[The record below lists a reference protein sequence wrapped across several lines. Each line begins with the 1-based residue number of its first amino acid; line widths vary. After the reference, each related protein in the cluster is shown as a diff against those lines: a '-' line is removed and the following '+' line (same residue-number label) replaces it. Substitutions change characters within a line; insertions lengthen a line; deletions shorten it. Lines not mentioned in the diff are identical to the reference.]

1 MSGMFGGPDI
11 PPVVP
16 PPDRSDAEIQAAAL
30 KERQRRAGAMGR
42 EATILTDT
50 LGDPEGTPGV
60 STSVSK
66 KKQETLLGTA

>member
-1 MSGMFGGPDI
+1 MGGLFGGPDI

-16 PPDRSDAEIQAAAL
+16 PPDRTDEEIQAAAL

-42 EATILTDT
+42 EDTILTDT
-50 LGDPEGTPGV
+50 LGDPEGVPG
-60 STSVSK
+60 VSK